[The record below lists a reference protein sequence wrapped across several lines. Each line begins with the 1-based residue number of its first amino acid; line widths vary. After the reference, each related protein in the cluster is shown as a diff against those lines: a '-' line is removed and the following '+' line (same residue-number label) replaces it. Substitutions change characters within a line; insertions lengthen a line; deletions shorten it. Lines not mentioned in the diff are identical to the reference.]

1 MILQAESQGDVTEK
15 RACRREERANSA
27 EERACRVEESA
38 NIVMGRFKGVIAL
51 ALPDS
56 IYFVLLP
63 TFNGHTRVRLGLVKG
78 LSHPG

>member
-1 MILQAESQGDVTEK
+1 MVLQAESQKDVTEEM
-15 RACRREERANSA
+15 ACRVEERANSA
-27 EERACRVEESA
+27 EERA